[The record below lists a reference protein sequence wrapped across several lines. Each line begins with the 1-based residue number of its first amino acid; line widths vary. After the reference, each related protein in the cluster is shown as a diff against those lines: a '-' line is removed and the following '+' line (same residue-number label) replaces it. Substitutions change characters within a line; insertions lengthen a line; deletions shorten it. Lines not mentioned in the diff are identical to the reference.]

1 MVSLTAGPVWAQT
14 HESVDE
20 DYSRASRLR
29 RDHRPEEAL
38 VIYQRL
44 YDLTRASRAQGQLGI
59 TEAQMGRWVRAEEHL
74 VGSLAEP
81 DHWVGQHRRDLESAL
96 ESVRANVT
104 DLVVACNVAGATLR
118 IDGTALGTLPRT
130 TPVRVPLG
138 PVVIDVVAD
147 HYEPH
152 RRTVQMTARPSRVEV
167 TLVAEL
173 PAAATPPAREAPP
186 VAAPTP
192 LVARAIT
199 INAAAPEGPAV
210 SVVPPPPPA
219 PTGGVVR
226 TLAWDGLTS
235 GAALVIA
242 GAVAH
247 AYRESQVNGV
257 YNAEPCSPTD
267 TQTRSQRC
275 PDTLSALNTALT
287 VSIIGYS
294 VGGVLTLASMISLL
308 WPSAARPTRV
318 SLTPGPASFGAGLR
332 MTF

>member
-1 MVSLTAGPVWAQT
+1 MGRRSWARRACTRAETPALFYPVGARARFSVQGIAVMVSLTAGPVWAQT

-219 PTGGVVR
+219 PTGGLVR
-226 TLAWDGLTS
+226 TLAWAGLTS

-267 TQTRSQRC
+267 TQTRSLA
-275 PDTLSALNTALT
+275 LSRHPLRAEHRSDGEHLSGTAL
-287 VSIIGYS
+287 V
-294 VGGVLTLASMISLL
+294 AC
-308 WPSAARPTRV
+308 
-318 SLTPGPASFGAGLR
+318 
-332 MTF
+332 